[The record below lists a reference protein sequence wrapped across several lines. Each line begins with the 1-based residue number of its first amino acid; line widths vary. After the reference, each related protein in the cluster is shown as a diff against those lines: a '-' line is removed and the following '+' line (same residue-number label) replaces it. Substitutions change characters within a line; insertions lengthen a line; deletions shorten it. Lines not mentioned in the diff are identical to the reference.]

1 MNWNTALID
10 AWGWTGSHDSCVC
23 SGIDLAQPHTMS
35 GGMATAATSIRS
47 PRTFASPGEWA
58 GDVVGV
64 AQHGGPLAAVY
75 LRGRLDA
82 KLRERV
88 MVAVSRVNACGGC
101 TFVHQRWA
109 LRAGVS
115 SQELEAIGL
124 GDLAALDER
133 SRAAVVYASALAE
146 ARFRGPIAPEIAV
159 AAEEHLRVDE
169 MSAIEA
175 VARLMA
181 LANLSVSTAEAIAA
195 RARGRTTTG
204 SPHVPESRTRPR

>member
-1 MNWNTALID
+1 
-10 AWGWTGSHDSCVC
+10 
-23 SGIDLAQPHTMS
+23 
-35 GGMATAATSIRS
+35 MATATTSTRS
-47 PRTFASPGEWA
+47 PRTFASPAEWA
-58 GDVVGV
+58 RDVVGV
-64 AQHGGPLAAVY
+64 AQHSGPLAAVY

-82 KLRERV
+82 TLRERV

-115 SQELEAIGL
+115 SEELEAIGL

-146 ARFRGPIAPEIAV
+146 GRFRRPIAPEIEAA
-159 AAEEHLRVDE
+159 AAERLTVDE

-181 LANLSVSTAEAIAA
+181 LANLSVSTAETIAA
-195 RARGRTTTG
+195 RARARTTTG
-204 SPHVPESRTRPR
+204 SPRVPESPTRPR

>member
-1 MNWNTALID
+1 MT
-10 AWGWTGSHDSCVC
+10 
-23 SGIDLAQPHTMS
+23 
-35 GGMATAATSIRS
+35 GGMATAAPSIRS
-47 PRTFASPGEWA
+47 PRTFASAAEWA
-58 GDVVGV
+58 RDVVGL
-64 AQHGGPLAAVY
+64 AQRSAPLAAVY

-82 KLRERV
+82 TLRERV

-115 SQELEAIGL
+115 SEELEAIGL
-124 GDLAALDER
+124 GDLAVLDER

-146 ARFRGPIAPEIAV
+146 GRFRRRIAPEITAA
-159 AAEEHLRVDE
+159 AAEHLSVDE

-195 RARGRTTTG
+195 RARLRTVNG
-204 SPHVPESRTRPR
+204 SPRRRRSR

>member
-1 MNWNTALID
+1 
-10 AWGWTGSHDSCVC
+10 
-23 SGIDLAQPHTMS
+23 MS

-47 PRTFASPGEWA
+47 PRTFASAAEWA
-58 GDVVGV
+58 RDVVGV
-64 AQHGGPLAAVY
+64 AQRSGPLAAVY

-82 KLRERV
+82 TLRERV

-115 SQELEAIGL
+115 SEELEAIGL

-133 SRAAVVYASALAE
+133 SRTAVVYASALAE
-146 ARFRGPIAPEIAV
+146 GRFRRRIAPEITAA
-159 AAEEHLRVDE
+159 AAEHLSVDE

-181 LANLSVSTAEAIAA
+181 LANLSVSTAEAIGA
-195 RARGRTTTG
+195 RARRRTVNG
-204 SPHVPESRTRPR
+204 SPREPESPTVPR

>member
-1 MNWNTALID
+1 
-10 AWGWTGSHDSCVC
+10 
-23 SGIDLAQPHTMS
+23 MS
-35 GGMATAATSIRS
+35 GGMATAATSIPS
-47 PRTFASPGEWA
+47 PRTFASPAEWA
-58 GDVVGV
+58 RDVVGV
-64 AQHGGPLAAVY
+64 AQRSGPLAAVY

-82 KLRERV
+82 TLRERV

-109 LRAGVS
+109 LHAGVTS
-115 SQELEAIGL
+115 EELEAIGL

-146 ARFRGPIAPEIAV
+146 ARFRHPIAPEVASA
-159 AAEEHLRVDE
+159 AAERLSLDE

-195 RARGRTTTG
+195 RARRPTMTG
-204 SPHVPESRTRPR
+204 SPRAPESPTRPR

>member
-1 MNWNTALID
+1 
-10 AWGWTGSHDSCVC
+10 
-23 SGIDLAQPHTMS
+23 MS

-47 PRTFASPGEWA
+47 PRPCPAPAEWA
-58 GDVVGV
+58 RDVVGL
-64 AQHGGPLAAVY
+64 AQRSGPLAAVY

-82 KLRERV
+82 TLRERV
-88 MVAVSRVNACGGC
+88 MVAVSHVNACGGC
-101 TFVHQRWA
+101 TFEHQRWA

-115 SQELEAIGL
+115 SEELEAIGL

-146 ARFRGPIAPEIAV
+146 GGFRRPIAPEITA
-159 AAEEHLRVDE
+159 AAEERLSVDE

-195 RARGRTTTG
+195 RARRRTMTG
-204 SPHVPESRTRPR
+204 SPRVPESRTRPR

>member
-1 MNWNTALID
+1 
-10 AWGWTGSHDSCVC
+10 
-23 SGIDLAQPHTMS
+23 MS
-35 GGMATAATSIRS
+35 GGMATAGTSIRG
-47 PRTFASPGEWA
+47 PRTFASPAEWA
-58 GDVVGV
+58 HDVVGV
-64 AQHGGPLAAVY
+64 AQHSGPLAAVY

-82 KLRERV
+82 TLRERV
-88 MVAVSRVNACGGC
+88 MVAVSRVNACAGC

-115 SQELEAIGL
+115 SEELQAIGL

-146 ARFRGPIAPEIAV
+146 ARFGRPIAPEIAAA
-159 AAEEHLRVDE
+159 AAERLSVDE

-195 RARGRTTTG
+195 RARGRTMTG
-204 SPHVPESRTRPR
+204 SPRGRESRTRPR